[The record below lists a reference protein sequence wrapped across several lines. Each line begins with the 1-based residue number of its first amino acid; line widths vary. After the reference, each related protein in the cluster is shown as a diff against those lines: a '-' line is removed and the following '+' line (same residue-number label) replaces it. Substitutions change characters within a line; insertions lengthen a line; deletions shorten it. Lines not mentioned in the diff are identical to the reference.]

1 MSDMSDLYAVIGNP
15 VEHSKSPQI
24 HAEFARQFNEKIEY
38 IRVLSPRDRFAATVQ
53 ALRARGALGAN
64 ITLPFKEEAA
74 TLVATMSPRAK
85 LAGAVN
91 TLKFEDGMFGDNT
104 DGIGLVRDIE
114 HNLDT
119 SIAGKRVLVLGA
131 GGAARGILGALA
143 ECQPEVLAIA
153 NRDRGKAE
161 RVALAHA
168 DAVHIAVFGYAELGK
183 DYDIIIN
190 ATSSSIRRERPPIEA
205 SVFARH
211 ALAYDLMYAAEP
223 TPFMQFA
230 TAAGAA
236 LAVDG
241 IGMLVEQAAE
251 SYFIWR
257 GKRPKTAPVIALLR

>member
-1 MSDMSDLYAVIGNP
+1 MSDLYAVIGNP

-38 IRVLSPRDRFAATVQ
+38 IRVLSPRDGFAASVQ

-64 ITLPFKEEAA
+64 VTLPFKEEAA
-74 TLVATMSPRAK
+74 RLGLVATLSPRAK

-91 TLKFEDGMFGDNT
+91 TLKFEDSMFGDNT

-114 HNLDT
+114 HNLGT
-119 SIAGKRVLVLGA
+119 PVKGKRVLVLGA

-143 ECQPEVLAIA
+143 ECQPQSLAIA
-153 NRDRGKAE
+153 NRDRDKAE

-168 DAVHIAVFGYAELGK
+168 AVVHIGVFSYDELRSE
-183 DYDIIIN
+183 YDVVIN
-190 ATSSSIRRERPPIEA
+190 ATSSSIRHERPPLRTSA
-205 SVFARH
+205 FAKK
-211 ALAYDLMYAAEP
+211 ALAYDLMYSDQP

-230 TAAGAA
+230 REAGAGITA
-236 LAVDG
+236 DG

-257 GKRPKTAPVIALLR
+257 GKRPQTAPVIALLR

>member
-1 MSDMSDLYAVIGNP
+1 MSDLYAVIGNP

-24 HAEFARQFNEKIEY
+24 HAAFARQFNESIEY
-38 IRVLSPRDRFAATVQ
+38 IRVLSPHDSFAASVA

-64 ITLPFKEEAA
+64 VTLPFKEEAA
-74 TLVATMSPRAK
+74 TLVASLSPRAK

-91 TLKFEDGMFGDNT
+91 TLKFEEGMFGDNT

-119 SIAGKRVLVLGA
+119 PIAGKRVLVLGA

-143 ECQPEVLAIA
+143 ERQPQSLAIA

-168 DAVHIAVFGYAELGK
+168 DIVHIGVFSYAELRS

-190 ATSSSIRRERPPIEA
+190 ATSSSIRHERPPLGA
-205 SVFARH
+205 SVFARN
-211 ALAYDLMYAAEP
+211 ALAYDLMYAEHP

-230 TAAGAA
+230 RESGAA
-236 LAVDG
+236 IAVDG

-257 GKRPKTAPVIALLR
+257 GKRPQTAPVIALLR

>member
-1 MSDMSDLYAVIGNP
+1 MSDLYAVIGNP

-38 IRVLSPRDRFAATVQ
+38 IRVLAPRDGFGETVQ

-64 ITLPFKEEAA
+64 VTLPFKEEAYA
-74 TLVATMSPRAK
+74 LVATLSPRAK

-91 TLKFEDGMFGDNT
+91 TLKFDDGMLGENT

-114 HNLDT
+114 NNLGVA
-119 SIAGKRVLVLGA
+119 IADRRVLVLGA

-143 ECQPEVLAIA
+143 ERQPRVLALV
-153 NRDRGKAE
+153 NRDREKAQ

-168 DAVHIAVFGYAELGK
+168 SVVHIAIFAYPDLHTE
-183 DYDIIIN
+183 YDIIIN
-190 ATSSSIRRERPPIEA
+190 ATASSIQRERPPVPATI
-205 SVFARH
+205 FANG

-230 TAAGAA
+230 KEAGAA
-236 LAVDG
+236 RVADG
-241 IGMLVEQAAE
+241 VGMLVEQAAE

-257 GKRPKTAPVIALLR
+257 GKRPRTAPVIALLR